1 MESKEIELIKD
12 VRDAID
18 KIKKLQKQ
26 IDHPT
31 REGMKKALSD
41 AKASALVEIIATEIS
56 QGDTNFMLWDQFSDA
71 DLYRKL
77 PQYQQGLRNFCIS
90 KVGQHTFEQ
99 MMNTKT
105 GG

>member
-1 MESKEIELIKD
+1 MKSKEIELIKD

-18 KIKKLQKQ
+18 KIKKLQEQ
-26 IDHPT
+26 IDNPT

-56 QGDTNFMLWDQFSDA
+56 QGDANFMLWDQFSDA

-77 PQYQQGLRNFCIS
+77 PQYEPNQKNWTID
-90 KVGQHTFEQ
+90 KKPPYVG
-99 MMNTKT
+99 
-105 GG
+105 